1 MTREAAAEIE
11 VRLREE
17 EPEQF
22 LWKGRLYQVRAVLGR
37 WRQGREG
44 WREEALPS
52 RPGAKGG
59 LELVTPEQEVWRVEA
74 SRGRCFEPGV
84 YELTRDNGAEPRW
97 RLVQV
102 GDRARERAEAGRKR

>member
-1 MTREAAAEIE
+1 MTRTVGAEIE

-37 WRQGREG
+37 WRERRDWWG
-44 WREEALPS
+44 EERPPS
-52 RPGAKGG
+52 RPGPDGV
-59 LELVTPEQEVWRVEA
+59 LELVVPEQEVWRVEA

-84 YELTRDNGAEPRW
+84 YELARNDGAEPRW

-102 GDRARERAEAGRKR
+102 GD